1 MQNLLAALTSL
12 FSPLSP
18 LGVSIGIWIL
28 VMINVPVI
36 RWVIGPGAE
45 RIGISAGVLAQVAV
59 VVIVLA
65 QSIGWW
71 SLLPIAVVPALGW
84 ASEAIGSRTGIP
96 FGEYRYTEVLQ
107 PQIAHVPV
115 LIPLAWLMMMP
126 PAWAVGAALSPDS
139 LIGGWIVAAAAFTA
153 WDLYLDPQ
161 MVKWDFWRWKKEGAY
176 LGIPVSN
183 YVGWFVV
190 SFAITAALSLLSRL
204 FGFSL
209 ETELRQEPLVIVF
222 LITWLLQFIG
232 QLFFWKLRISAV
244 VGFVAMGLFAAALA
258 FAL

>member
-1 MQNLLAALTSL
+1 MQSLLATFSSL
-12 FSPLSP
+12 FAPLSP
-18 LGVSIGIWIL
+18 LGISIGIWVL

-36 RWVIGPGAE
+36 RWIMGPGAE
-45 RIGISAGVLAQVAV
+45 KIGISAGVVAQVTV

-71 SLLPIAVVPALGW
+71 SLLPITLVPALGW
-84 ASEAIGSRTGIP
+84 TSETIGSRTGIP
-96 FGEYRYTEVLQ
+96 FGPYKYTEVLQ

-126 PAWAVGAALSPDS
+126 PAWAVGAALLPDS
-139 LIGGWIVAAAAFTA
+139 LIGGWVVAAAAFTA

-161 MVKWDFWRWKKEGAY
+161 MVKWDFWRWEKDGAY
-176 LGIPVSN
+176 LGIPISN
-183 YVGWFVV
+183 YIGWFIV
-190 SFAITAALSLLSRL
+190 SFLITAALSLLSRL

-209 ETELRQEPLVIVF
+209 ENELRQEPLIIVF

-232 QLFFWKLRISAV
+232 QLFFWKLRVSAI
-244 VGFVAMGLFAAALA
+244 VGFLTMGLFAVALTAAL
-258 FAL
+258 